1 MWKLFQLGISF
12 LKHSKMLTFS
22 AFFSIFIA
30 CFLGVGLFQL
40 SSNIDNSIQSAV
52 TEKMQQYKN
61 SELYSSVLEE
71 EAAGYQGIHQFL
83 KILYGLILG
92 ISSLFILSIFHEFIK
107 KYVREMAIIRTFGG
121 TIGQVNLIFLFMSVV
136 VSFFAC
142 LTAGMTSAIVD
153 TVLLNYLNQKYE
165 FFRGK
170 MMMDWQIFFGMIFLT
185 FLILNILLMIFFAF
199 SQYGLPMQIFHQ
211 TETGLRRNKDGL
223 RFLFLKKIMGK
234 NGYLAWKLLLP
245 KWKQNLFIIF
255 LIICMTA
262 FSYVGESFMNMLS
275 LNSYAYYEDL
285 LKGADGHC
293 ELTVDSSAS
302 TIEAEK
308 VNQIRKQWKK
318 EQIECSYIHG
328 VYEGQMG
335 SAWGFYTT
343 DLFDFTKRF
352 VKDTYQSI
360 SSVPLEQQMVIGKM
374 LAEQEGYHLGDRVR
388 LKSKYLKEEKEF
400 TLVGIFDWSPYS
412 LQKEFQI
419 LVDKV
424 NYTNL
429 HEKEE
434 NPGNGNSLS
443 LYFYGNRDTIQDIF
457 TALKQEGWIFTG
469 YISEKILRNTEKQIK
484 QMNIISKIV
493 VWGLILVIATGWLN
507 SVRGMLLSRKQDYHV
522 LRLIGTE
529 QKRVQKICFL
539 QINLYLLTGIISGTL
554 LGFILAK
561 ELWEKELYYG
571 VKLHIQFRN
580 TLGIFLL
587 FWLVS
592 LLLHKTVRE
601 VSK

>member
-1 MWKLFQLGISF
+1 
-12 LKHSKMLTFS
+12 
-22 AFFSIFIA
+22 
-30 CFLGVGLFQL
+30 
-40 SSNIDNSIQSAV
+40 
-52 TEKMQQYKN
+52 
-61 SELYSSVLEE
+61 
-71 EAAGYQGIHQFL
+71 
-83 KILYGLILG
+83 
-92 ISSLFILSIFHEFIK
+92 
-107 KYVREMAIIRTFGG
+107 
-121 TIGQVNLIFLFMSVV
+121 
-136 VSFFAC
+136 
-142 LTAGMTSAIVD
+142 
-153 TVLLNYLNQKYE
+153 
-165 FFRGK
+165 
-170 MMMDWQIFFGMIFLT
+170 
-185 FLILNILLMIFFAF
+185 MIFFAF

-302 TIEAEK
+302 TNEAEK

-318 EQIECSYIHG
+318 EQVECSYIHG

-352 VKDTYQSI
+352 VKNTYQSI

-374 LAEQEGYHLGDRVR
+374 LAEQEGYHLGDQVR

-443 LYFYGNRDTIQDIF
+443 LFFYGNRDTIQDIF

-469 YISEKILRNTEKQIK
+469 YISEKILMNTEKQIK

-493 VWGLILVIATGWLN
+493 VWGLMLVIATGWLN

-522 LRLIGTE
+522 LRLLGTE